1 MRRRAS
7 SSNERLSLAHLVSA
21 RASNPRARRPGPPP
35 PAGVHSHP
43 PRSPRHPPSRVFARP
58 RARVAPTRR
67 VRPTHSRHFA
77 RAPSPSRRR
86 VSSSSTSR
94 ARTGASAR
102 AGWPRLSHYR
112 RVTTRRSS
120 RRCPLPS
127 SHDPSIVPSMPT
139 PRGRD
144 RPTDPTTRRPIDGCR
159 WMTDRCPRMTI
170 DRSSAVEVEVTM

>member
-35 PAGVHSHP
+35 PAGVRSHP

-67 VRPTHSRHFA
+67 VRPTDSRHFA

-86 VSSSSTSR
+86 VSSSSTSSSTPR
-94 ARTGASAR
+94 RLGA
-102 AGWPRLSHYR
+102 PRGVALS
-112 RVTTRRSS
+112 V
-120 RRCPLPS
+120 PPPS
-127 SHDPSIVPSMPT
+127 SHDPSIGRC
-139 PRGRD
+139 PRRD
-144 RPTDPTTRRPIDGCR
+144 RATDRTTRNDPTTRSMDADG
-159 WMTDRCPRMTI
+159 
-170 DRSSAVEVEVTM
+170 

>member
-94 ARTGASAR
+94 ARPG
-102 AGWPRLSHYR
+102 GWLSSWPCLSHRR
-112 RVTTRRSS
+112 RVTTRRSVDAHTEKA
-120 RRCPLPS
+120 R
-127 SHDPSIVPSMPT
+127 PT
-139 PRGRD
+139 D
-144 RPTDPTTRRPIDGCR
+144 RPTDRSNEPER
-159 WMTDRCPRMTI
+159 TD
-170 DRSSAVEVEVTM
+170 DRSMNDDE

>member
-1 MRRRAS
+1 MQRRAS

-43 PRSPRHPPSRVFARP
+43 PRPPRHRPSRVFARP

-94 ARTGASAR
+94 ARTGGSAR
-102 AGWPRLSHYR
+102 AGWPCLSHRR
-112 RVTTRRSS
+112 RVTTRRSVDA
-120 RRCPLPS
+120 
-127 SHDPSIVPSMPT
+127 HT
-139 PRGRD
+139 EKA
-144 RPTDPTTRRPIDGCR
+144 RPTDRSNEPER
-159 WMTDRCPRMTI
+159 TDDRSMNDDRTI
-170 DRSSAVEVEVTM
+170 DDDRSIECCRGRGEDLM

>member
-43 PRSPRHPPSRVFARP
+43 PRPPRHRPSRVFARP

-67 VRPTHSRHFA
+67 VPPTHSRHFA

-94 ARTGASAR
+94 ARTGGSAR
-102 AGWPRLSHYR
+102 AGWPCLSHRR
-112 RVTTRRSS
+112 RVTTRRSVDA
-120 RRCPLPS
+120 
-127 SHDPSIVPSMPT
+127 HAEKA
-139 PRGRD
+139 
-144 RPTDPTTRRPIDGCR
+144 RPIERTGTTRRPIDGCR
-159 WMTDRCPRMTI
+159 SI
-170 DRSSAVEVEVTM
+170 DRSIE

>member
-94 ARTGASAR
+94 ARLGASAR

-120 RRCPLPS
+120 CRCP
-127 SHDPSIVPSMPT
+127 
-139 PRGRD
+139 RRD
-144 RPTDPTTRRPIDGCR
+144 RATDRTNRNDPTTRSMDADG
-159 WMTDRCPRMTI
+159 
-170 DRSSAVEVEVTM
+170 